1 MDINQIN
8 DVVFEYLVKMIKDD
22 EDIDIYNITEDQ
34 YDDDIVTTMLNM
46 YDDSGY
52 PDIITEYFGNQSFFE
67 PSLRAFGDMLGF
79 ITEMRT
85 ECEMETPYNLFNG
98 INIHHT
104 FCNVL
109 RHYAYW
115 YIYSM
120 GYEGFLLKSK
130 DYVDDEDE

>member
-1 MDINQIN
+1 
-8 DVVFEYLVKMIKDD
+8 MIKDD

-34 YDDDIVTTMLNM
+34 YEENIVENMLNM
-46 YDDSGY
+46 CDETGH

-79 ITEMRT
+79 ITEKRT
-85 ECEMETPYNLFNG
+85 ECGMVTPYNLFNG

-109 RHYAYW
+109 KSYAYW
-115 YIYSM
+115 YIYDM
-120 GYEGFLLKSK
+120 GYEEFLLKLK

>member
-8 DVVFEYLVKMIKDD
+8 DVVFEYLAKMIKDD
-22 EDIDIYNITEDQ
+22 DKFDIYNITEYQ
-34 YDDDIVTTMLNM
+34 YDYDIVETMLNM
-46 YDDSGY
+46 WEESYC
-52 PDIITEYFGNQSFFE
+52 PDIITEHFGNQSFFE

-79 ITEMRT
+79 ITEKRR
-85 ECEMETPYNLFNG
+85 ECDMETPYNLFNG

-120 GYEGFLLKSK
+120 GYEGFLLKLK
-130 DYVDDEDE
+130 YYVEDE